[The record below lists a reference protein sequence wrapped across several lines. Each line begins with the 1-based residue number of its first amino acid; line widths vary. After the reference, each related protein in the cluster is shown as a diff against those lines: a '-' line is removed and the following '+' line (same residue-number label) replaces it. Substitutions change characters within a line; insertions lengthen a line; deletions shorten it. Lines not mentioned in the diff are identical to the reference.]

1 MSARAGVDGMDSPGG
16 EEYPA
21 GHGALPVKD
30 IGRLLLRCADR
41 PGLVAAVSTFLTQ
54 AGANIVS
61 LDQHATEQSGGT
73 FMQRTIFHL
82 PGLTAARDALER
94 DFDRQVASQ
103 FDMDFRLTEASK
115 PKRVAIMASKEDHCL
130 LDLLWRNRRG
140 ELDMSVVMVIS
151 NHPDLADQVRPFGV
165 PFIHV
170 PATKAIR
177 AEVEQRQLELMRR
190 NVDLVVLARY
200 MQIISPQFLADIGCP
215 MINIHHSFLP
225 AFIGAAPYRR
235 AKERGVKIV
244 GATAHYVTE
253 DLDDGPIIEQD
264 VVRVDHRHSVE
275 DLMRLGADVERVV
288 LSRAVLWHCE
298 DRIIRFGNQTVVF

>member
-1 MSARAGVDGMDSPGG
+1 MSSRADVDTGAG
-16 EEYPA
+16 EYPQQTS
-21 GHGALPVKD
+21 GALPAKD
-30 IGRLLLRCADR
+30 VGRLLLRCADR
-41 PGLVAAVSTFLTQ
+41 PGLVAAVSGFLAE

-94 DFDRQVASQ
+94 DFAETVASQ
-103 FDMDFRLTEASK
+103 FEMDFRLTEAAK
-115 PKRVAIMASKEDHCL
+115 PKRVAILASKEDHCL

-140 ELDMSVVMVIS
+140 ELDMSVSMVIS

-165 PFIHV
+165 PFLHV
-170 PATKAIR
+170 PATKDIR
-177 AEVEQRQLELMRR
+177 EQSEQRLLDMLRG
-190 NVDLVVLARY
+190 NVDVVVLARY
-200 MQIISPQFLADIGCP
+200 MQILTQRFLTSVGCP
-215 MINIHHSFLP
+215 LINIHHSFLP

-235 AKERGVKIV
+235 AKERGVKLV

-275 DLMRLGADVERVV
+275 DLVRLGADVERTV
-288 LSRAVLWHCE
+288 LARAVKWHCE
-298 DRIIRFGNQTVVF
+298 DRILVHGNTTVVF